1 MSHGRRRSRIP
12 LRTDRRLRPLPQLI
26 FSSRWL
32 QLPLYLGLIVAQ
44 GVYVILFLKELWHL
58 SRTRSSFTEQAI
70 MLVVLG
76 LIDVVMISNLLIM
89 VIVGGYETFVSRLEL
104 ERHPDQPEW
113 LSHVNASVLKIKLAM
128 AIIGISS
135 IHLLRT
141 FIEAGSLG
149 KDGHEVHRDRRDVA
163 DHHPLR
169 VHPLGDRHRG
179 GGADQP
185 AGLCAGSITER
196 MIARARIAALLVAA
210 SLFVSP
216 RRRPIAAFTR
226 WLDSRSGPRRSS
238 SACRARPSMRR
249 RAGLSRT

>member
-1 MSHGRRRSRIP
+1 MSMAADEPMVPRDQPG
-12 LRTDRRLRPLPQLI
+12 LRPLPQLI
-26 FSSRWL
+26 FGSRWL

-44 GVYVILFLKELWHL
+44 GVYVVLFLKELWHL
-58 SRTRSSFTEQAI
+58 VLGATKFTEQEI

-141 FIEAGSLG
+141 FIYAGSLG
-149 KDGHEVHRDRRDVA
+149 QDNVPYTETGVMWQTIIHGLFILSAIGIAYVERLSQPVMGHGHK
-163 DHHPLR
+163 
-169 VHPLGDRHRG
+169 
-179 GGADQP
+179 P
-185 AGLCAGSITER
+185 AH
-196 MIARARIAALLVAA
+196 
-210 SLFVSP
+210 
-216 RRRPIAAFTR
+216 
-226 WLDSRSGPRRSS
+226 
-238 SACRARPSMRR
+238 
-249 RAGLSRT
+249 